1 MGGEPAQKMTYQ
13 QYDMKL
19 WKTAFFGQVMQCVVV
34 GGIHYKWGSVMPL
47 VMSVIMALIN
57 ASSNPLVRL
66 HIFSED
72 PSGLSPEKAAEIT
85 RPFAQPKS
93 AFSSMMQAE
102 PSCCR
107 YRCLI
112 FEYRFGQ
119 EETGQEERLIK
130 LVWALIFVGGGILMV
145 RKQKQTFIS

>member
-1 MGGEPAQKMTYQ
+1 MTYQ

-57 ASSNPLVRL
+57 APSNPLVRL

-93 AFSSMMQAE
+93 AFSSMMQQQNQAAAGTDASSSSTDSDKKK
-102 PSCCR
+102 PD
-107 YRCLI
+107 
-112 FEYRFGQ
+112 
-119 EETGQEERLIK
+119 K
-130 LVWALIFVGGGILMV
+130 
-145 RKQKQTFIS
+145 KND

>member
-1 MGGEPAQKMTYQ
+1 MTYQ

-57 ASSNPLVRL
+57 APSNPLVRL

-93 AFSSMMQAE
+93 AFSQMMQQNQAAAVTDA
-102 PSCCR
+102 SSSSS
-107 YRCLI
+107 
-112 FEYRFGQ
+112 
-119 EETGQEERLIK
+119 TGSDEK
-130 LVWALIFVGGGILMV
+130 
-145 RKQKQTFIS
+145 KPDKKND